1 MWRRERSG
9 AEVVRVG
16 RHAVERWASVE
27 GGLLLVATQ
36 TLPPDAMPKLQTLAG
51 TVHTLYTTPTRAKV
65 TVVIESAWL
74 PVMRVD
80 TGSTW
85 LRASQVEALV
95 RHRFGMYEWDALDP
109 VSQWELRIEHRSGT
123 RSALAY
129 GLSPALKQTITA
141 AAQSLGLRLTAL
153 MPAFAWGLGR
163 LRPDKAWSR
172 AAGWWLWPE
181 QDRTLVARIA
191 RGETLCLNA
200 GAATAQTDAAVLR
213 LVEAECARWG
223 IGATPEPAAAAGW
236 DVVPAALDR
245 GNSASVRWIDV
256 RGRSLSSAGRV
267 AACRVAA

>member
-9 AEVVRVG
+9 AEVLRVG

-27 GGLLLVATQ
+27 GSLSLSATQ
-36 TLPPDAMPKLQTLAG
+36 ALPQDAVPKLQTLAG
-51 TVHTLYTTPTRAKV
+51 AMGALYTTPTRAEV

-85 LRASQVEALV
+85 LPASQVEALV
-95 RHRFGMYEWDALDP
+95 RHRFGLYEWGPLGP

-123 RSALAY
+123 RGALAY
-129 GLSPALKQTITA
+129 GLSPALKQTITTT
-141 AAQSLGLRLTAL
+141 AQSLGLRLAAL
-153 MPAFAWGLGR
+153 MPAFAWGLGQ

-172 AAGWWLWPE
+172 TAGWWLWPE

-223 IGATPEPAAAAGW
+223 IGATPEPVAAAGW
-236 DVVPAALDR
+236 DVVPAILDR
-245 GNSASVRWIDV
+245 GDAAPVRWMDV
-256 RGRSLSSAGRV
+256 RDRSPSSAGHVAARRV
-267 AACRVAA
+267 AA

>member
-9 AEVVRVG
+9 AEVLRVG

-27 GGLLLVATQ
+27 GSLSLMATQ
-36 TLPPDAMPKLQTLAG
+36 ALPQDAVPKLQTLAG
-51 TVHTLYTTPTRAKV
+51 AIRTLYTTATRADV

-95 RHRFGMYEWDALDP
+95 RHRFGLYEWGSLNP
-109 VSQWELRIEHRSGT
+109 VPQWELRIEHRSGT
-123 RSALAY
+123 RGALAY
-129 GLSPALKQTITA
+129 GLSPALKQTITTT
-141 AAQSLGLRLTAL
+141 AQSLGVKLAAL

-200 GAATAQTDAAVLR
+200 GAAMAQTDAAVLR

-223 IGATPEPAAAAGW
+223 IDATPELVTAAGW
-236 DVVPAALDR
+236 DVMPAALDR

-267 AACRVAA
+267 PAHRVAA